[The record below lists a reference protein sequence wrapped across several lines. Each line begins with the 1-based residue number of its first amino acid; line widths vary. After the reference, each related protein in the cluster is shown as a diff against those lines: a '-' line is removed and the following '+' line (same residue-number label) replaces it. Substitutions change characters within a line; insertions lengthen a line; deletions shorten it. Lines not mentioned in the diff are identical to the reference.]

1 MKGLLLK
8 DLYLAWAHFKMYL
21 VMVLVFSVLSAADP
35 GNFFLIFYPC
45 MLCGMIPVNLMAYDE
60 RSKWDVYTALLPF
73 TRAQVVAS
81 KYIFGLIAQ
90 AIILSLV
97 AVINVV
103 RMALSGGVDWQ
114 YLFDL
119 MGMMIMLA
127 AISVALPLPFI
138 FRSGVEKG
146 RMGYYVMIGM
156 AGVGSGVMGGLLG
169 DDVNVF
175 SLPGLAVPMMLL
187 AGIGVYALSWWLSVK
202 FYEKREL

>member
-8 DLYLAWAHFKMYL
+8 DCYLAWAHFKMYL
-21 VMVLVFSVLSAADP
+21 VMVLAFSLLSVADP

-60 RSKWDVYTALLPF
+60 RSKWDIYTALLPF
-73 TRAQVVAS
+73 SRAQIVAS

-90 AIILSLV
+90 GIILTLV
-97 AVINVV
+97 AVVNIV
-103 RMALSGGVDWQ
+103 RMTFAGGIDWQ

-119 MGMMIMLA
+119 MSIMIMLA
-127 AISVALPLPFI
+127 AVSVALPLPFI

-146 RMGYYVMIGM
+146 RMGYYVMIGI
-156 AGVGSGVMGGLLG
+156 AGIGSGVMGGLLG
-169 DDVNVF
+169 DDVNAF
-175 SLPGLAVPMMLL
+175 SLPGLAVPVMLL

-202 FYEKREL
+202 FYEKRDL